1 MRGDTI
7 YGFGFESNEEFTLF
21 TIKNK
26 ASSILNA
33 QNMKSKIDKG
43 K

>member
-1 MRGDTI
+1 MRGDTS

-21 TIKNK
+21 TIKNM

-33 QNMKSKIDKG
+33 QSIKNKLDKG
-43 K
+43 E